1 MPKDKRQ
8 RVWASKS
15 GRTLQQVV
23 NLLLASEAKIAAF
36 RPTVEAAINAVYEGH
51 PDPLYSAHKGV
62 VFRGSYWKGDAVEGR
77 RLAVYSFGWT
87 DHNGKVTRAWS
98 HNFYDGPDDWELILR
113 VGGCKS
119 RLNPVEE
126 MIWLSEWEGLVGM
139 ELAPKVEAMADAL
152 YREHELYGRRGVI
165 MRYLSRALSGYDSPY
180 PRYEQKGGVRYQV
193 GAKLFVST
201 PNGLVHGDPDTYVTV
216 DPETNIYPQSY
227 MRLASYELQE
237 RARKG
242 SK

>member
-1 MPKDKRQ
+1 MPKGKRY
-8 RVWASKS
+8 RVCSSKS

-23 NLLLASEAKIAAF
+23 DLLLAAEAKIFAF
-36 RPTVEAAINAVYEGH
+36 RPTVEAAIEAVYEAH
-51 PDPLYSAHKGV
+51 PTPDNPRHRE
-62 VFRGSYWKGDAVEGR
+62 FRGSYWVEGGREGR

-87 DHNGKVTRAWS
+87 DYNSKVTRVWS
-98 HNFYDGPDDWELILR
+98 HNFYNGPDDWELIQR
-113 VGGCKS
+113 VGGRKS

-152 YREHELYGRRGVI
+152 YREHELYRRRGVI
-165 MRYLSRALSGYDSPY
+165 MRYLSRALSGYDTPY

-193 GAKLFVST
+193 GGELFVTT

-216 DPETNIYPQSY
+216 DPETNIYLRPTE
-227 MRLASYELQE
+227 RIASYELEE
-237 RARKG
+237 RARKRR
-242 SK
+242 S